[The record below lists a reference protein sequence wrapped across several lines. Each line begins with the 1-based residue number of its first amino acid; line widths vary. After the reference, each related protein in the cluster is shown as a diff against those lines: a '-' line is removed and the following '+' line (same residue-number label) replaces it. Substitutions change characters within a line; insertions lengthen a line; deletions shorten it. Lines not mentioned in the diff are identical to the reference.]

1 MSLKKLV
8 IILLGGLLVGC
19 VVLQFV
25 GAPSKN
31 AAVGQTDQTSGRPV
45 LESEEA
51 RQKLAEVL
59 DGKRKPPEL
68 GSEAWG
74 RYYTL
79 TRKWIGSLSFSDC
92 IALIDLTESNRSRDL
107 MRQELYERL
116 GELDPHG
123 AILRIS
129 KCPDDD
135 GKKNYLT
142 TSMLQGW
149 GRIQPEEAWAYL
161 MGFNE
166 EDGRSKL
173 TDGGVPEFAAEVI
186 MGAWANKDATSAYA
200 RLLKAP
206 RELFMKASCGYY
218 YGLSNSVNFEFE
230 SRQLEALLDSASR
243 SPSPLFGWS
252 SVNDPPQHRLPIALG
267 TKWANHD
274 PEAAISWWLK
284 IDKDSEGWKDKE
296 KWKAYRTARFVEE
309 WVGRYVKLSPDQ
321 AIRWVDSHPE
331 LLQKS
336 HFQELA
342 LPALARWLPEQTI
355 DLIRRIEPSR
365 LQAFQ
370 LQRLTRPPVYSGVD
384 HYRRQEPSAILL
396 PDLVE
401 GSLEKFTFTDEER
414 KTVTD
419 AIKDRRQHEAKQ
431 PVFPSSGW

>member
-1 MSLKKLV
+1 
-8 IILLGGLLVGC
+8 
-19 VVLQFV
+19 
-25 GAPSKN
+25 
-31 AAVGQTDQTSGRPV
+31 
-45 LESEEA
+45 
-51 RQKLAEVL
+51 
-59 DGKRKPPEL
+59 
-68 GSEAWG
+68 
-74 RYYTL
+74 
-79 TRKWIGSLSFSDC
+79 
-92 IALIDLTESNRSRDL
+92 

-142 TSMLQGW
+142 TSMIQGW

-186 MGAWANKDATSAYA
+186 MGAWANKDAASAFA

-206 RELFMKASCGYY
+206 RALSMKASCGYY
-218 YGLSNSVNFEFE
+218 YGLSDLVNFEFE
-230 SRQLEALLDSASR
+230 SRQLEALLNPISGPKNLSSGWF
-243 SPSPLFGWS
+243 SPD
-252 SVNDPPQHRLPIALG
+252 DPSEHRLPIALG

-284 IDKDSEGWKDKE
+284 IDKDGEGWKDKE
-296 KWKAYRTARFVEE
+296 EWKAYRTARFVEE
-309 WVGRYVKLSPDQ
+309 WVGGYFKLSPDQ

-336 HFQELA
+336 HFQEVA
-342 LPALARWLPEQTI
+342 LPALAKWLPEKTI
-355 DLIRRIEPSR
+355 DLIRRIEPSK
-365 LQAFQ
+365 LQAAQ
-370 LQRLTRPPVYSGVD
+370 LQRLTRPPVYSGD
-384 HYRRQEPSAILL
+384 YKYRRQEPSAILS

-401 GSLEKFTFTDEER
+401 RSLVKFTFTDEER
-414 KTVTD
+414 KTVMDT
-419 AIKDRRQHEAKQ
+419 IKERREHEVKQ
-431 PVFPSSGW
+431 PVFPPSGW